1 MSARDDEFDAQLAES
16 GDDRPGI
23 DDLEENDYSALGLGA
38 YVVDPDAD
46 DDSDDDDDDSDDED
60 DDSDDEDDEDDEDE
74 DDYPDDA
81 TEDEVDLVAAFY
93 REDGAA
99 AGLELPKGLAN
110 DFEELV
116 DQLRRVPG
124 DAGAVGVVSIDAS
137 VFVLARVRG
146 RHLQVLL
153 SDIIAANDWP
163 IARDIADMLGL
174 DIPEDDEEGGPVGD
188 LDMFADVGLSEFELE
203 TLSSDLDAESLD
215 VLEQVLGRLGFAT
228 AFEKIATA
236 FDL

>member
-46 DDSDDDDDDSDDED
+46 DDSDEDDDDSDDED
-60 DDSDDEDDEDDEDE
+60 DDSDDEDDDEDE

>member
-60 DDSDDEDDEDDEDE
+60 DDSDDEDDDEDE

>member
-1 MSARDDEFDAQLAES
+1 MSARDDEFDAQLAEP

-23 DDLEENDYSALGLGA
+23 ADLDDNDYSALGLST
-38 YVVDPDAD
+38 YVVEPKDDD
-46 DDSDDDDDDSDDED
+46 DDSDDDDSDDDE
-60 DDSDDEDDEDDEDE
+60 SDDEDDEDDDE
-74 DDYPDDA
+74 DDEDYPDDA

-93 REDGAA
+93 REDGIE
-99 AGLELPKGLAN
+99 AGIELPTELAN

-116 DQLRRVPG
+116 EQLRRVPG
-124 DAGAVGVVSIDAS
+124 DAGAVGAVSIDSS

-163 IARDIADMLGL
+163 IARDVADMLGL
-174 DIPEDDEEGGPVGD
+174 DIPDDDEEGGPVGD
-188 LDMFADVGLSEFELE
+188 LDMFADAGLSEFELE
-203 TLSSDLDAESLD
+203 TMCSDMDAESLD
-215 VLEQVLGRLGFAT
+215 VLEQVLGRLGFT
-228 AFEKIATA
+228 KAFEKIATA

>member
-188 LDMFADVGLSEFELE
+188 LDMFADAGLSELDVEAIC
-203 TLSSDLDAESLD
+203 SDLDSDAEDL
-215 VLEQVLGRLGFAT
+215 VARIARKLGYESAYGKVAAGFG
-228 AFEKIATA
+228 
-236 FDL
+236 L